1 MATRDNY
8 SNFGWYQ
15 AIAPAVYDAAKMP
28 VAGVVT
34 GPDIDTQGFQA
45 LTFIINTGDV
55 DVSGGTGAAATSTVY
70 VRMQHTSASALGLG
84 PSTYVDVSS
93 TDVIGSGISDG
104 AALTS
109 GILVNLSI
117 SGTSVADYESMVWTF
132 GYKGSLRYVRLVVE
146 SAGTVNTGSAYIG
159 AVAVCGYPEHWPVNA
174 PA

>member
-1 MATRDNY
+1 MSTRDNY

-28 VAGVVT
+28 VAGVVN
-34 GPDIDTQGFQA
+34 GPCIDTQGFQA

-55 DVSGGTGAAATSTVY
+55 DVSQATSLV
-70 VRMQHTSASALGLG
+70 VIRMQHTSASALGLG
-84 PSTYVDVSS
+84 PSTYADVSS

-109 GILVNLSI
+109 GIIVNLSV
-117 SGTSVADYESMVWTF
+117 SGTSVADMESMVWAY

-146 SAGTVNTGSAYIG
+146 SHGTADAGSAFVG